1 MPFRLQSKLINEV
14 GSTRGMLYRMIIS
27 YAFILGSAIVLLAIA
42 KGKTSNVNIYFII
55 NLLTVFLLTWF
66 IRKSFKIYLHKRH
79 FTTFRIGLFLL
90 LNSTLAS
97 MAGGLTIIDRDTTS
111 LIAAV
116 LYAPAILLFIYSFN
130 NFINVVN
137 ERYKSVVG
145 LSLTDELTGL
155 PNRRHMNMKLKE
167 IENTSCVISIMDID
181 DFKKI
186 NDSYGHD
193 KGDSVL
199 RQVGAILKN
208 FIDDKTFIA
217 RSGGE
222 EFSVIITGDGHLN
235 GIIED
240 IKNSISLISVEGTLV
255 TVSIGVSEKM
265 ENQTTSCVLSA
276 ADSALYQSKH
286 NGKNKITYY
295 PVSKR
300 FLEIS

>member
-1 MPFRLQSKLINEV
+1 
-14 GSTRGMLYRMIIS
+14 MLYRMVIS
-27 YAFILGSAIVLLAIA
+27 YALTLGSVIVLLAVI
-42 KGKTSNVNIYFII
+42 KEKTSNINVYFII

-66 IRKSFKIYLHKRH
+66 IRRSFKIYLQERH

-97 MAGGLTIIDRDTTS
+97 MAGGLKVIDRDTTA

-130 NFINVVN
+130 NFINFVN

-155 PNRRHMNMKLKE
+155 PNRRHMNLKLKE
-167 IENTSCVISIMDID
+167 IENSTGVICIMDID

-193 KGDSVL
+193 MGDSVL

-208 FIDDKTFIA
+208 CIDDKTFIA

-222 EFSVIITGDGHLN
+222 EFSVIISGDGHLN
-235 GIIED
+235 SIIEE
-240 IKNSISLISVEGTLV
+240 IKNSISLISIEGTLV
-255 TVSIGVSEKM
+255 TVSIGVSEKKGH
-265 ENQTTSCVLSA
+265 QTTSSVLSA
-276 ADSALYQSKH
+276 ADSALYQSKQ
-286 NGKNKITYY
+286 NGKNKITYF

>member
-1 MPFRLQSKLINEV
+1 
-14 GSTRGMLYRMIIS
+14 MIIS

-167 IENTSCVISIMDID
+167 IENTSCVICIMDID

-240 IKNSISLISVEGTLV
+240 IKNSISLISVEGILV

>member
-27 YAFILGSAIVLLAIA
+27 YAFILGSAIVLLAIV
-42 KGKTSNVNIYFII
+42 KGKTSNVNVYFII

>member
-1 MPFRLQSKLINEV
+1 MPFRLQSKLIHEV
-14 GSTRGMLYRMIIS
+14 GSTRGLLYRMIIS

-42 KGKTSNVNIYFII
+42 KGKTSNVNVYFII

-167 IENTSCVISIMDID
+167 IENTSCVICIMDID